1 MSASKSA
8 LTGLA
13 ALTLL
18 DLAASAASAQNWTGA
33 YIGLHSGARIGEVT
47 LSHGPYILSNPIDL
61 DPAVPAQSR
70 SFSLDGAIVGL
81 HTGYNFILGTNILL
95 GIESDVSTGSAR
107 DEKSRTILIDGIAY
121 ALNSRAELDWQASLR
136 ARLGF
141 TAGPWLFYTTAG
153 IAITAFD
160 WTETFSRPGVFAAT
174 VSQSDMRTGFVVGA
188 GTEWTITGNWI
199 LRTEYLF
206 EDFGS
211 FKVPL
216 AAALPVG
223 TTGNVDLEVHKV
235 RLGVSYKF

>member
-18 DLAASAASAQNWTGA
+18 DLAASAASAQNWSGA

-121 ALNSRAELDWQASLR
+121 ALNSRAEL
-136 ARLGF
+136 
-141 TAGPWLFYTTAG
+141 
-153 IAITAFD
+153 
-160 WTETFSRPGVFAAT
+160 
-174 VSQSDMRTGFVVGA
+174 
-188 GTEWTITGNWI
+188 
-199 LRTEYLF
+199 
-206 EDFGS
+206 
-211 FKVPL
+211 
-216 AAALPVG
+216 
-223 TTGNVDLEVHKV
+223 
-235 RLGVSYKF
+235 